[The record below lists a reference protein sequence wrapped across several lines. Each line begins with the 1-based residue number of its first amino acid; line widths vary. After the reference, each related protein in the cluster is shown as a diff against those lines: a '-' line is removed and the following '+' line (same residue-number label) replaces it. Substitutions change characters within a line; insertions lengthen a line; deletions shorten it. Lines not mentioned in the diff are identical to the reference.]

1 MVIEIK
7 GLPEKFDSLHD
18 KWDFLTEFYQ
28 ELLALS
34 DRLDTDTIS
43 FIGEQ
48 KTLH

>member
-1 MVIEIK
+1 MVVEIK
-7 GLPEKFDSLHD
+7 NLPTEFDSIYD

-43 FIGEQ
+43 FIGER
-48 KTLH
+48 KLLH